1 MIIFIDPEILSEF
14 FCLSSFVLNMRL
26 RLFGLLA
33 IGFVTG
39 LVAWKAAD
47 DPVPTGPYILQ
58 YPASFGGRFTIPAD
72 NPTTQAGV
80 YLGRL
85 LFYEPR
91 LSSTGTIS
99 CASCHQQSR
108 AFTDGLPRSVGVS
121 GKSTQR
127 NSMSLANLLW
137 VRQLFWDG
145 RSNSLEEQALVPM
158 AHIDEMGMAVDGTA
172 RKLQKTAPY
181 PALFKRVFGSDT
193 ITDARI
199 GKALA
204 QFERTLISADSP
216 YDRYLAGTY
225 TLTPAEERG
234 LRLFTSAPNPERGIR
249 GGNCAHCHGGP
260 KLYQELF
267 HNNGLDAQP
276 TDVGRQA
283 ITGQL
288 LDQGRFRV
296 PTLRNIALT
305 APYMHDGRFAT
316 LADVLDHYSD
326 HVQTSPNLAN
336 ELVPARAGGL
346 RLTKDEKADLV
357 AFLISLTDSSFVNNP
372 QFANPHRSGLVSK
385 SSPNSTA
392 IRP

>member
-1 MIIFIDPEILSEF
+1 M
-14 FCLSSFVLNMRL
+14 
-26 RLFGLLA
+26 
-33 IGFVTG
+33 
-39 LVAWKAAD
+39 VAWKAAD
-47 DPVPTGPYILQ
+47 DPVPTGPYVLQ

-72 NPTTQAGV
+72 NPTTQEGV

-91 LSSTGTIS
+91 LSSTSTIS

-121 GKSTQR
+121 GKLTQR

-158 AHIDEMGMAVDGTA
+158 AHVDEMGIISGSAA
-172 RKLQKTAPY
+172 RKLRQLAPY

-193 ITDARI
+193 ITDVRI

-204 QFERTLISADSP
+204 QFERTLISASSP
-216 YDRYLAGTY
+216 YDKYLAGTY
-225 TLTPAEERG
+225 ALTPAEQRG
-234 LRLFTSAPNPERGIR
+234 LQLFTSAPNPERGIR
-249 GGNCAHCHGGP
+249 GGNCTHCHGGP

-267 HNNGLDAQP
+267 HNNGLDAQFMD
-276 TDVGRQA
+276 TGRQA
-283 ITGQL
+283 ITGQP

-305 APYMHDGRFAT
+305 APYMHDGRFAA
-316 LADVLDHYSD
+316 LADVLEHYSD
-326 HVQTSPNLAN
+326 HVQASPNLAN
-336 ELVPARAGGL
+336 ELIPANKGGL
-346 RLTKDEKADLV
+346 HLTAADKADLL
-357 AFLISLTDSSFVNNP
+357 AFLTILTDSSFINNP
-372 QFANPHRSGLVSK
+372 QFADPHRLKAVKQTSLNAI
-385 SSPNSTA
+385 PN
-392 IRP
+392 RP